1 LWDQV
6 REVIGRDFLAT
17 RLVRAKFKRS
27 VFCIDMDN
35 LAFAD
40 LAFKNV
46 ETERIENLFL
56 NRALSRTCTVNRI
69 VTFAGNKRLRRLG
82 KIEADLLLLESLGQS
97 AELDFDNFLEV
108 LFA

>member
-1 LWDQV
+1 MRALPGEDSYPPDHSTSSACTGRSNIFSLNKFSDLAGSSNPKLWDQV

-27 VFCIDMDN
+27 VFCIDMDD
-35 LAFAD
+35 LALAD

-56 NRALSRTCTVNRI
+56 NRAL
-69 VTFAGNKRLRRLG
+69 
-82 KIEADLLLLESLGQS
+82 
-97 AELDFDNFLEV
+97 
-108 LFA
+108 